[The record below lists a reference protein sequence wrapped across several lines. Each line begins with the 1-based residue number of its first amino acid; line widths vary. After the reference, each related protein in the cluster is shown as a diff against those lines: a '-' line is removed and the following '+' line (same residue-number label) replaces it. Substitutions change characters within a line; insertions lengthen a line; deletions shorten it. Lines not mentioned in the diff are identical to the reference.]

1 MLELTV
7 VQPTDRQ
14 LLYDLFLRMFTDAPE
29 AYGKTLGEA
38 ESAAAEESEMWERY
52 LARIP
57 GAIGVIAWAEGQPC
71 GFVMGCVG
79 KLVNGNLD
87 DNYTDVVTLGRMW
100 VDPAQRR
107 RGSATSLIETIE
119 SWTQQKGILRLELW
133 VMASNSAARMLY
145 RNAGFVDT
153 PSIVANTQVAHHELG
168 LMVKELR

>member
-1 MLELTV
+1 MELRV
-7 VQPTDRQ
+7 VQPTDQ
-14 LLYDLFLRMFTDAPE
+14 WLLYDLFRRMFTDAPE
-29 AYGKTLGEA
+29 AYGKSASDA

-57 GAIGVIAWAEGQPC
+57 DAIGVIAWDVGQPC

-107 RGSATSLIETIE
+107 RGIAATLIDTIE
-119 SWTQQKGILRLELW
+119 RWTQQKGIQRLELW
-133 VMASNSAARMLY
+133 VMASNRAAHTLY
-145 RNAGFVDT
+145 TGAGFMDT
-153 PSIVANTQVAHHELG
+153 PPVTTNSGPHSLC
-168 LMVKELR
+168 LMVKILV